1 MFMCRSVRC
10 IIFCFWQQL
19 NIGSP
24 LVGWPPLRRS
34 PVGVCVALH
43 VVANDVATGW
53 LAAAPPCP
61 CCGFACCSMLLLGL
75 CRRRICAV
83 AVVMLSHAF
92 PDPPDPVHLH
102 QSSTRTEAIE
112 FASCA
117 ARLAACLQN
126 CVPHRQAATA
136 RLVGVAG
143 RSLASRGELLRCQA
157 PRGRLLEA
165 GRQAAPIQAVQ
176 GRSLSGGP
184 GLSLQ
189 RHVIWRKARTEA
201 VADAVVVCCVVVG
214 SDIFCLVLLI

>member
-34 PVGVCVALH
+34 PVDDCVALH

-61 CCGFACCSMLLLGL
+61 CCGSACCSMLLLGL
-75 CRRRICAV
+75 CRRRSCAV

-102 QSSTRTEAIE
+102 QSSTRTAAISLE
-112 FASCA
+112 SCA
-117 ARLAACLQN
+117 ARLRASLQDLASSR
-126 CVPHRQAATA
+126 RQAATV
-136 RLVGVAG
+136 RLLGGTG
-143 RSLASRGELLRCQA
+143 RSLVRAKAAQMSGTSGPA
-157 PRGRLLEA
+157 PRDGGARPLPS
-165 GRQAAPIQAVQ
+165 RRSKAAPSQAVQ
-176 GRSLSGGP
+176 
-184 GLSLQ
+184 
-189 RHVIWRKARTEA
+189 A
-201 VADAVVVCCVVVG
+201 
-214 SDIFCLVLLI
+214 